1 MTDANPTTDPVPE
14 RRMGIQAALV
24 RSILDRYEHYDW
36 TFQGFGFARTK
47 IANVGRIH
55 VWDSR
60 LATPLVST
68 MHTHPW
74 PLRSTIISGELVNCR
89 FSLDGENVPMPYMRS
104 RIATGEGGGLVGE
117 PEPVWLFAEDPETYA
132 AGDNYNQDPDEIHR
146 TLAQDGTVTLI
157 ERTQGPPLE
166 EAIVFWPSGTKW
178 VSAEPIKSDWRL
190 AQTIR
195 YALERWSAT

>member
-1 MTDANPTTDPVPE
+1 MTDANPTTDPVLE
-14 RRMGIQAALV
+14 RPMGIQAALV
-24 RSILDRYEHYDW
+24 RSILERYEHYDW

-47 IANVGRIH
+47 IANVGRVH

-74 PLRSTIISGELVNCR
+74 PLKSTIISGELINQR
-89 FSLDGENVPMPYMRS
+89 FAADAPGADIPYMRS
-104 RIATGEGGGLVGE
+104 RIATGEGGGLIGE
-117 PEPVWLFAEDPETYA
+117 PVPTLVSGDTPEFYTAGETYSQEPA
-132 AGDNYNQDPDEIHR
+132 EIHR

-157 ERTQGPPLE
+157 ERPQGPPLE
-166 EAIVFWPSGTKW
+166 EALVFWPAGTKW

-195 YALERWSAT
+195 YALDRWSAT